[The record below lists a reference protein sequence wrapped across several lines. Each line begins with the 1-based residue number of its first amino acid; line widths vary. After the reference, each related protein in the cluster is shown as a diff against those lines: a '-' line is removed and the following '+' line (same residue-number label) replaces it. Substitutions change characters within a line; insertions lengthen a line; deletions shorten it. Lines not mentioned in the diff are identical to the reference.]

1 MSAPTW
7 GNTHPMAPHTDI
19 ALLPLTRDLDAT
31 NADDLRSEVDRL
43 INGGCRRIVL
53 NMARVTYI
61 DSLGMAAL
69 VASLRQM
76 RAAGGVMS
84 LTNVCPRV
92 YRSLQLLRLVDL
104 MPISKAGPRPEIPA
118 LDPSTQPL
126 WKTTFPVNP
135 SGLADARRHVLRLV
149 KRMPFSPDET
159 FDIELAAGEALGNA
173 IDHTSAEGVVATVAA
188 YPDRV
193 EVDVEDC
200 GPGFEL
206 GANEEPPRTGEGSE
220 RGRGIKLMRLLA
232 DSVSISERPQGLGT
246 VVRIVKLVSRG

>member
-1 MSAPTW
+1 
-7 GNTHPMAPHTDI
+7 MAPHTDI

-43 INGGCRRIVL
+43 INGGCRRVVL
-53 NMARVTYI
+53 NMTKVSYV
-61 DSLGMAAL
+61 DSLGMCAL

-76 RAAGGVMS
+76 RAAGGVLS
-84 LTNVCPRV
+84 LTNVRPRV
-92 YRSLQLLRLVDL
+92 YRTLQLLRLVDM
-104 MPISKAGPRPEIPA
+104 MPISKAGPRPEVPA

-126 WKTTFPVNP
+126 WKTTFPVDP
-135 SGLADARRHVLRLV
+135 SGLSDARRHVMRLV
-149 KRMPFSPDET
+149 QRMPFSADEA

-173 IDHTSAEGVVATVAA
+173 IDHTCAEGVVTTVAA

-206 GANEEPPRTGEGSE
+206 GPNDEPPVAGEGAE

-232 DSVSISERPQGLGT
+232 DSVTISERPQGSGT
-246 VVRIVKLVSRG
+246 VVRIVKLVSQR

>member
-1 MSAPTW
+1 
-7 GNTHPMAPHTDI
+7 MAPHTDI
-19 ALLPLTRDLDAT
+19 ALLPLTRDLDAS
-31 NADDLRSEVDRL
+31 NADDLRNEVNRL

-53 NMARVTYI
+53 NMAKVSYI
-61 DSLGMAAL
+61 DSVGMSAL
-69 VASLRQM
+69 VTSLRQM
-76 RAAGGVMS
+76 RMAGGVMS
-84 LTNVCPRV
+84 LTNVCARV
-92 YRSLQLLRLVDL
+92 YRILQLLRLVDL
-104 MPISKAGPRPEIPA
+104 MPVSKAGPRPKIPA

-126 WKTTFPVNP
+126 WQTTIPVDP
-135 SGLADARRHVLRLV
+135 ERLADARRHVMSLV
-149 KRMPFSPDET
+149 ARMPFSSDEA

-173 IDHTSAEGVVATVAA
+173 VDHTSAEGVVATVVA

-206 GANEEPPRTGEGSE
+206 GPNDEPPRVGEGSE